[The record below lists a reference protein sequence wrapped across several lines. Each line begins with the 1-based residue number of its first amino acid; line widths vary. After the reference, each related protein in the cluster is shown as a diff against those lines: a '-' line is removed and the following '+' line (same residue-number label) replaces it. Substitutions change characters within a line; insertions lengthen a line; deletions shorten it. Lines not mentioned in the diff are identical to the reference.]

1 MCCSNKIVLYSSTWT
16 LFLSEFLLVT
26 KWLKSCFLPGRK
38 KKKINILYAEKLVIY
53 ESIFNYFSIF
63 MSLQKNSENNL
74 KNKNKRPQQ
83 CVTKG
88 GKKSIYKA

>member
-1 MCCSNKIVLYSSTWT
+1 MDSFPIRILASYQMVKS
-16 LFLSEFLLVT
+16 LVFSQ
-26 KWLKSCFLPGRK
+26 KE
-38 KKKINILYAEKLVIY
+38 KKKINILYAEKLIIY

-88 GKKSIYKA
+88 EKKAFIKHSQLF

>member
-1 MCCSNKIVLYSSTWT
+1 MDSFPIRILASYQMVKVLFSPR
-16 LFLSEFLLVT
+16 
-26 KWLKSCFLPGRK
+26 KK
-38 KKKINILYAEKLVIY
+38 KKKINILYAEKLIIY
-53 ESIFNYFSIF
+53 ESLFNYFSIF

>member
-1 MCCSNKIVLYSSTWT
+1 MDSFPIRILASYQMVKS
-16 LFLSEFLLVT
+16 LVFSQ
-26 KWLKSCFLPGRK
+26 KE
-38 KKKINILYAEKLVIY
+38 KKKINILYAEKLIIY